1 MSVRLN
7 SIEINNELLQKKLIT
22 IDMKTTGIIGLILS
36 IIGFTVSVYCQIEVL
51 PSYNALDAQYDLTEI
66 DRMLWRSLA
75 DQKFLFGSIALFL
88 GALGSMIGLI
98 IGLKKQKLGW
108 LILGLGLISFVLGAL
123 QSTHMFS

>member
-22 IDMKTTGIIGLILS
+22 IDMKTIGIIGLILS
-36 IIGFTVSVYCQIEVL
+36 LIGFAAGIYCQIEIL